1 MTTQKQ
7 IRRAFWEQH
16 PEMAGHWTKDRDGKK
31 LRNAYHGPRQ
41 GATEAS
47 YGPTG
52 CWSRWRVEHGESH
65 RSYCLLARGR
75 SI

>member
-31 LRNAYHGPRQ
+31 LYPCDIRCAFVDFVDH
-41 GATEAS
+41 
-47 YGPTG
+47 
-52 CWSRWRVEHGESH
+52 
-65 RSYCLLARGR
+65 LARDR
-75 SI
+75 TISEALASRVTL